1 MDTWDLL
8 FSSSVLSLAFYF
20 HLLSLSVQI
29 NHPPQIVKETVGLVV
44 ICFKCTF
51 KKHIL
56 TVKGDVFLSVPQSRC
71 IISLQCVSYHSVQL
85 ESAFN

>member
-56 TVKGDVFLSVPQSRC
+56 TVKEMSFYLFLSQDALFLYSVFLTTLSSLKVPL
-71 IISLQCVSYHSVQL
+71 I
-85 ESAFN
+85 